1 MGSKHTCMQHS
12 VQQSAESKEWHQL
25 NICQTVVSNGHA
37 HALQGAERAVELKQW
52 NQ

>member
-1 MGSKHTCMQHS
+1 MGSKHTYMLQS
-12 VQQSAESKEWHQL
+12 VQRSAECKQWNRL
-25 NICQTVVSNGHA
+25 NICQSVVSNGHA